1 MSIEIKKSIM
11 WSHAK
16 HVGKCMFG
24 NTLITVGMVAVAL
37 GFTYIGFVVKNKK
50 YKPLMYFS
58 ALALSG
64 DLVSGY
70 CINCRS
76 EIQEFKDAKEA
87 YEQSIKNEKKI

>member
-37 GFTYIGFVVKNKK
+37 GFVVKNKK

-76 EIQEFKDAKEA
+76 EIQEFKDGGRF
-87 YEQSIKNEKKI
+87 N